1 MIKPKKRIAV
11 AILNYNGINHLK
23 KFLPSVV
30 KHSDKKISELYVIDN
45 NSNDESVNFIRKNYP
60 SVNIIQN
67 KKNYGYA
74 KGYNIGLSQID
85 LKYLVLLN
93 NDDQKPTTKG
103 QPSNSKLGSCFVG
116 LCGWSLNMTFNI
128 NTPIGLDESGG
139 MRRITTCEVCAQCG
153 QLVHTPPTCV

>member
-67 KKNYGYA
+67 KKNT
-74 KGYNIGLSQID
+74 IRISQLI
-85 LKYLVLLN
+85 
-93 NDDQKPTTKG
+93 
-103 QPSNSKLGSCFVG
+103 
-116 LCGWSLNMTFNI
+116 NI
-128 NTPIGLDESGG
+128 N
-139 MRRITTCEVCAQCG
+139 
-153 QLVHTPPTCV
+153 

>member
-30 KHSDKKISELYVIDN
+30 KYSDKKISELYVIDN

-93 NDDQKPTTKG
+93 NDVKV
-103 QPSNSKLGSCFVG
+103 L
-116 LCGWSLNMTFNI
+116 SLI
-128 NTPIGLDESGG
+128 HI
-139 MRRITTCEVCAQCG
+139 
-153 QLVHTPPTCV
+153 